1 MTDRFLHEH
10 TAAPRSRM
18 TAPAWM
24 TAAEA
29 AAFERGTTAADAAAD
44 AAGAG
49 VVHHTPAQPTFDPTY
64 RPQVRPTAP
73 SAPYSRSKVV
83 VDPNGWWHHLHG
95 LTYTCPPGCTE
106 RRWGDAGTCARNCV
120 PCREMKGT
128 PYTPKPKSPKRT
140 NTTSTMDDAA

>member
-10 TAAPRSRM
+10 TAAPGHAW

-64 RPQVRPTAP
+64 RPQVRTSTP
-73 SAPYSRSKVV
+73 SEPYHPPKRNPL
-83 VDPNGWWHHLHG
+83 DPWWDRFAG
-95 LTYTCPPGCTE
+95 LACTCPPGCTD
-106 RRWGDAGTCARNCV
+106 RTWGDGGTCARNCV

-128 PYTPKPKSPKRT
+128 PYTPKPKSPKGT

>member
-1 MTDRFLHEH
+1 
-10 TAAPRSRM
+10 M

-64 RPQVRPTAP
+64 RPQVRTSTP
-73 SAPYSRSKVV
+73 SEPYHPPKRNPL
-83 VDPNGWWHHLHG
+83 DPWWDRFAG
-95 LTYTCPPGCTE
+95 LTCTCPPGCTE
-106 RRWGDAGTCARNCV
+106 RRWGDAGTCARSCE
-120 PCREMKGT
+120 PCRLMAGH
-128 PYTPKPKSPKRT
+128 PYVAKPKSPKKT
-140 NTTSTMDDAA
+140 NATSTMDDAA

>member
-64 RPQVRPTAP
+64 RPQVRTSTP
-73 SAPYSRSKVV
+73 SEPYHPPKRNPL
-83 VDPNGWWHHLHG
+83 DPWWDRFAG
-95 LTYTCPPGCTE
+95 LACTCPPGCTD
-106 RRWGDAGTCARNCV
+106 RTWGDGGTCARNCV
-120 PCREMKGT
+120 PRREMKGT
-128 PYTPKPKSPKRT
+128 PYTPKPKSPKGT